1 MASTKREI
9 TQTNVQNSDSSG
21 HQIQHKEYVDDN
33 LLPDADEIAKLY
45 AIDPTIMD
53 FLKETSKAE
62 MEFRHGYYYE
72 RLDIAERK
80 ERGKRRINYLGMTFA
95 FILLLVG
102 MCFSAMLIYL
112 GHTITGSIFSGA
124 TILSGVAL
132 FIGKSTDTTTPIKT
146 NQPKQ
151 TPQ

>member
-45 AIDPTIMD
+45 AIDPTIME

-62 MEFRHGYYYE
+62 MDFRHGYYYE

-132 FIGKSTDTTTPIKT
+132 FIGKSTEATTAIKT